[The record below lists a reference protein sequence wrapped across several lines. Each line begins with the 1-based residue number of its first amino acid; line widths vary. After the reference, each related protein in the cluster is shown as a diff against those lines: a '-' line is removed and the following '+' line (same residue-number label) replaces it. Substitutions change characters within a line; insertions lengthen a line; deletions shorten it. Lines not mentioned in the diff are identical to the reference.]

1 VSAADPSRASR
12 AGHGLLDGR
21 VVVVTGGSSGIG
33 RATCLRVAEEGAAAV
48 IVADLVP
55 VGRENGPSTVDLLAS
70 LGATARFVTTD
81 VADPASFAA
90 VCAAA
95 DEFGGVDCWVNVA
108 GVSDRVAFL
117 DVDPERLRRVMSV
130 NFEGTFFG
138 SQAAARSMIATGKHG
153 TIVNISSVGGMRGFA
168 HASTYTASKGAVR
181 AFTYALADAV
191 APHGIRA
198 NVVHPGQVD
207 TEMLR
212 VEMRGGSP
220 IRIPLGR
227 RGQAHEI
234 ANAVVYLASDLASYV
249 SGESLVVD
257 GGYSAVI

>member
-1 VSAADPSRASR
+1 MT
-12 AGHGLLDGR
+12 GHGLLTGQ

-33 RATCLRVAEEGAAAV
+33 RAICLRAAEEGAAAV
-48 IVADLVP
+48 VVADIAP
-55 VGRENGPSTVDLLAS
+55 IGRDGGEPTAELLAAR
-70 LGATARFVTTD
+70 GFTARYVETD
-81 VADPASFAA
+81 VTVEGAFDA
-90 VCAAA
+90 VVAAA
-95 DEFGGVDCWVNVA
+95 DELGGCDTWVNDA
-108 GVSDRVAFL
+108 GISDRVAFL
-117 DVDPERLRRVMSV
+117 EVDLDRLRRVMSV

-138 SQAAARSMIATGKHG
+138 SQAAARSMIANGKSG
-153 TIVNISSVGGMRGFA
+153 SIVNISSVGGMRGFA
-168 HASTYTASKGAVR
+168 HASTYSASKGAVR

-212 VEMRGGSP
+212 VEMNGGSP

-227 RGQAHEI
+227 KGQAHEI
-234 ANAVVYLASDLASYV
+234 ADAVVYLASDLSSYV
-249 SGESLVVD
+249 NGESLVVD

>member
-1 VSAADPSRASR
+1 MNVTDQPGARR
-12 AGHGLLDGR
+12 GLLDGQ

-33 RATCLRVAEEGAAAV
+33 RATCVRVAEEGAAAV
-48 IVADLVP
+48 IVADLAP
-55 VGRENGPSTVDLLAS
+55 EGRESGAATIDLLAE
-70 LGATARFVTTD
+70 LGTTGRFVATD
-81 VADPASFAA
+81 VADAGSFAA
-90 VCAAA
+90 VVEAA

-108 GVSDRVAFL
+108 GISDRVDFL
-117 DVDPERLRRVMSV
+117 DVDPERLRRVMAV

-138 SQAAARSMIATGKHG
+138 SQAAARSMIGTGKRG
-153 TIVNISSVGGMRGFA
+153 TIINISSVGGMRGFA
-168 HASTYTASKGAVR
+168 HASTYSASKGAVR
-181 AFTYALADAV
+181 SFTYALADAV

-227 RGQAHEI
+227 KGQAQEI
-234 ANAVVYLASDLASYV
+234 ANAVVFLASDLSSYV

>member
-1 VSAADPSRASR
+1 MS
-12 AGHGLLDGR
+12 GHGLLTGR

-33 RATCLRVAEEGAAAV
+33 RALCLRAAEEGAAAV
-48 IVADLVP
+48 IVADRVET
-55 VGRENGPSTVDLLAS
+55 GREGGASTVS
-70 LGATARFVTTD
+70 LIEATGATAVFVECD
-81 VADPASFAA
+81 VTEPASWLD
-90 VCAAA
+90 VTAAA
-95 DEFGGVDCWVNVA
+95 DVFGGLDALCNVA
-108 GVSDRVAFL
+108 GISDNVDFLRVDL
-117 DVDPERLRRVMSV
+117 PRLRRVMAV
-130 NFEGTFFG
+130 NFEGTFLG
-138 SQAAARSMIATGKHG
+138 AQAAARSMIATGKRG
-153 TIVNISSVGGMRGFA
+153 TIVNVSSVGGMRGFA
-168 HASTYTASKGAVR
+168 HASTYSASKGAVR

-227 RGQAHEI
+227 KGEAAEI
-234 ANAVVYLASDLASYV
+234 ADAVVWLMSDLSSYV
-249 SGESLVVD
+249 SGASIVVD

>member
-1 VSAADPSRASR
+1 MT
-12 AGHGLLDGR
+12 GHGLLDGR

-33 RATCLRVAEEGAAAV
+33 RALCLRAAEEGAAAV
-48 IVADLVP
+48 VVADRTP
-55 VGRENGPSTVDLLAS
+55 VGREGGTPTHELVRESGGV
-70 LGATARFVTTD
+70 ARFVETD
-81 VADPASFAA
+81 VTDPASWAG
-90 VCAAA
+90 VIAAA
-95 DEFGGVDCWVNVA
+95 DEFGGVDSMCNVA
-108 GVSDRVAFL
+108 GISDNVDFL
-117 DVDPERLRRVMSV
+117 SVDLERLRRVMSV
-130 NFEGTFFG
+130 NFEGTFLG
-138 SQAAARSMIATGKHG
+138 SQAAARSMVDRGAAG

-168 HASTYTASKGAVR
+168 HASTYSASKGAVR

-227 RGQAHEI
+227 KGRASEI
-234 ANAVVYLASDLASYV
+234 ADAVVWLASDLSSYV
-249 SGESLVVD
+249 NGASIVVD